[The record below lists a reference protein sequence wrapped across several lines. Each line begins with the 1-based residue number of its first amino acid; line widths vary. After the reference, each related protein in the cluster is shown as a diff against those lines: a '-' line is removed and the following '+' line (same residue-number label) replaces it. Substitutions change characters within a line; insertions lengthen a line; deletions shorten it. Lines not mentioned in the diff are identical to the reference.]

1 MAVIGAGARSN
12 CRQLPIT
19 GFAHKARIIGD
30 ACRAAVVAS
39 LRVAAERLGPAL
51 HDRAHHAPLDATEMT
66 GTVSTWTS
74 LASGTIPILNHDSP
88 SKKRDTGSAF
98 SWFESYQIG
107 WNTHSYEGRE
117 NLLVTFIPA
126 ARRWVQ
132 LVRACHRLRRAAR
145 LHNQSLSSV
154 LSSPPHPHRG
164 WLLPCERYSSSCNM
178 NLSGRGVWL
187 TDVGVGSN
195 EPCHTLLV
203 IAIALSIGAL
213 LLGLVAD
220 SRRPHGKNIETLLA
234 IIASVFIA
242 AELALVVNPPFL
254 SLPSWII
261 VAVWPDQQ
269 SRSATRSSEIT
280 FRSE

>member
-1 MAVIGAGARSN
+1 MTHPLRKGILGQRFLGSNHIRSAGTRTPTKGAKICWSRSYLRQGAGCSW
-12 CRQLPIT
+12 C
-19 GFAHKARIIGD
+19 
-30 ACRAAVVAS
+30 
-39 LRVAAERLGPAL
+39 AL
-51 HDRAHHAPLDATEMT
+51 VT
-66 GTVSTWTS
+66 
-74 LASGTIPILNHDSP
+74 ASGVL
-88 SKKRDTGSAF
+88 RD
-98 SWFESYQIG
+98 
-107 WNTHSYEGRE
+107 
-117 NLLVTFIPA
+117 FII
-126 ARRWVQ
+126 
-132 LVRACHRLRRAAR
+132 
-145 LHNQSLSSV
+145 QSLSSV